1 MLNDERNVFAIYVS
15 YYVKVKLT
23 LSGIGGELSLKLPF
37 ALVHIDQLNTEADT
51 AATASSV
58 SDAAGSASAI
68 TPMTESHLCDTF
80 SNKLILEPPKIRTTA
95 LASLDDISAISKRKL
110 VRSSTIIK
118 DSSED
123 EDIEVPIPKPHSK
136 TKTMSKSMSSDS
148 EVEAMNSGGGGG
160 GTSGGNQWTCV
171 QIHNYSSSNLT
182 KARKKKEDDIEEGE
196 ALGIQE
202 INKKDDEG
210 DEDNEHRKH
219 S

>member
-1 MLNDERNVFAIYVS
+1 MVLNDERNVFAIYVS

-58 SDAAGSASAI
+58 PDAAGSASA
-68 TPMTESHLCDTF
+68 MTEPHLCDTF
-80 SNKLILEPPKIRTTA
+80 STKLILEPPKLRTTA

-110 VRSSTIIK
+110 VRSTTTIK

-123 EDIEVPIPKPHSK
+123 EDIEIPIPKTDSK

-148 EVEAMNSGGGGG
+148 EVEPVS
-160 GTSGGNQWTCV
+160 TSAGNQLTCV

-182 KARKKKEDDIEEGE
+182 KAQKKREDDIDEGE
-196 ALGIQE
+196 ASGIQE
-202 INKKDDEG
+202 IDKKDDEG
-210 DEDNEHRKH
+210 DKDNEHRKH
-219 S
+219 SW